1 MFLRI
6 VCEIVLRDGD
16 AFANHEREL
25 AIYQLT
31 GVAALLDVDADT
43 LLPLN
48 KDLIE
53 DAEYE
58 HFDDQ
63 AAYLLLLQMLQ
74 LTLEPA
80 QIYTFQVRAGDLL
93 AAHEIDQ
100 LCRGYFCPALVHIL
114 HAP

>member
-1 MFLRI
+1 M
-6 VCEIVLRDGD
+6 
-16 AFANHEREL
+16 
-25 AIYQLT
+25 
-31 GVAALLDVDADT
+31 AALFDVDADA

-63 AAYLLLLQMLQ
+63 PAYLLLLQMLQ

-80 QIYTFQVRAGDLL
+80 QIYTFQVRTGDLP

-100 LCRGYFCPALVHIL
+100 LSR
-114 HAP
+114 